1 MKITLNNKV
10 RMAGKFVSQTNVI
23 CICQWLFS
31 GINTAPIST
40 DRQLVNDWLF
50 MWVSLDIL
58 SFFSSILT
66 KLWFCGFLGQI

>member
-40 DRQLVNDWLF
+40 DRQLVND
-50 MWVSLDIL
+50 
-58 SFFSSILT
+58 
-66 KLWFCGFLGQI
+66 